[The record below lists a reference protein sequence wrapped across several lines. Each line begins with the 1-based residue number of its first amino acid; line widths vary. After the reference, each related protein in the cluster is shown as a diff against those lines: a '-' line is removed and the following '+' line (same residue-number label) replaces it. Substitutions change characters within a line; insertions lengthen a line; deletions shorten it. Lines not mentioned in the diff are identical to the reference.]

1 MAYRKFS
8 ADQVFDGYQL
18 LHNKVV
24 VFSDNGVVQDVLEK
38 EQAGEDVEQHT
49 GILSPGFVNCH
60 CHLELSHMR
69 GVIPQGTGLVDFVL
83 AVVKQRHFPEE
94 EILTAIS
101 TAEVEMKEAGMVAV
115 GDICNT
121 VYTIALKSKSQ
132 LHYHNF
138 IEASGWL
145 PQVANTRLDS
155 AKKLLES
162 FANLEGSPS
171 SIVPHA
177 PYSVSAELWQQLK
190 PLFKNNVVSIH
201 NQESAEEDLLFAGNA
216 GDFTRMYQLLNMDN
230 AHHKA
235 TGKSS
240 LQSYFDKMQSATN
253 ILLVHNTFITEED
266 VAFVQRSA
274 KAKESFFCLNINANQ
289 YIENAVPPIDLLR
302 DYGCTITL
310 GTDSLASNWS
320 LNIMGEIKTIQKFFP
335 SIGLAEMLQWAT
347 INGAKALQ
355 MDAMLGSFEQGKTP
369 GLVFIQPD
377 NLTSKRIF

>member
-8 ADQVFDGYQL
+8 AEQVFDGYQL

-101 TAEVEMKEAGMVAV
+101 TAEAEMKEAGMVAV

-121 VYTIALKSKSQ
+121 VYTIAQKSKSQ